1 MTEEIWLPRQ
11 EMWLA
16 GVLQEE
22 LVRLGVRQPLAVRV
36 AAVWAETAK
45 SVVTAHKRVAGEVG
59 GMEWELARDIS
70 TGDETVQ
77 LSLSQTNSQTIL
89 LTFTPIQLM
98 ELFLKLETCQKAVD
112 GICK

>member
-45 SVVTAHKRVAGEVG
+45 SVVTAHKRVAGDVG

-77 LSLSQTNSQTIL
+77 LSLSHLASEQEGSYV
-89 LTFTPIQLM
+89 
-98 ELFLKLETCQKAVD
+98 CVAVNEYGAD
-112 GICK
+112 RASVEVRC